1 MKYYIIAGEASGDLH
16 ASNLMRALKVKDPE
30 AEFRFFGG
38 NLMQAVGGTL
48 VKHYRELAYMG
59 FVQVA
64 LHARTILRNMRLCKE
79 DIAAWAPNVVILVDY
94 PGFNLSIAKYVKT
107 HTQIPVYY
115 YISPKIWAWKEYR
128 IKDIRRYVDEMFSI
142 LPFEVPFYA
151 NHGYPIHYV
160 GNPCVDAVAE
170 FKAHYTETR
179 EEFCA
184 RHGLNPELP
193 IVALLA
199 GSRKQEIKDNLPIML
214 TATKHFKPGRIHRRE
229 RIKGFQWVIAGAPGI
244 DKEMYGQ
251 ASTAYQSKEELSVVY
266 GETYAL
272 LSHSYAAMVTSGTAT
287 LETALFRVPQVVC
300 YYIMCGKVVSWLRS
314 LVLKVEYISL
324 VNLVAN
330 FPLVRELVAHE
341 MRERELA
348 EELDRL
354 LLDDFYRNRMFDE
367 YDKMV
372 IAPLGEPGAS
382 EHAAEKMVEL
392 LKDTKK

>member
-16 ASNLMRALKVKDPE
+16 ASNLMRSLKAKDPE

-38 NLMQAVGGTL
+38 DLMKAVGGTL

-59 FVQVA
+59 FVQVV
-64 LHARTILRNMRLCKE
+64 LHARTILRNMRRCKE
-79 DIAAWAPNVVILVDY
+79 DIVAWAPDVVILVDY

-151 NHGYPIHYV
+151 GHDYPIHYV
-160 GNPCVDAVAE
+160 GNPCVDAVAD
-170 FKAHYTETR
+170 FKAQYTETR

-214 TATKHFKPGRIHRRE
+214 SATKHFMPGKVYRRE
-229 RIKGFQWVIAGAPGI
+229 KIKGFQWVIAGAPGI
-244 DKEMYGQ
+244 DKAMYGEVF
-251 ASTAYQSKEELSVVY
+251 AKSEATRGVTVVY

-314 LVLKVEYISL
+314 LVLKVKYISL
-324 VNLVAN
+324 VNLVAD
-330 FPLVRELVAHE
+330 FPLVHELVADE

-348 EELDRL
+348 EELNQL
-354 LLDDFYRNRMFDE
+354 LLDDFYRNRMFSE

-382 EHAAEKMVEL
+382 EHAADKMVEL
-392 LKDTKK
+392 LRQGK

>member
-16 ASNLMRALKVKDPE
+16 ASNLMRSLKAKDPE

-38 NLMQAVGGTL
+38 DLMKAVGGTQ

-59 FVQVA
+59 FVQVV
-64 LHARTILRNMRLCKE
+64 LHARTILRNMRRCKE
-79 DIAAWAPNVVILVDY
+79 DIVAWAPDVVILVDY

-151 NHGYPIHYV
+151 GHDYPIHYV
-160 GNPCVDAVAE
+160 GNPCVDAVAD
-170 FKAHYTETR
+170 FKAQYTETR

-214 TATKHFKPGRIHRRE
+214 SATKHFMPGKVYRRE

-244 DKEMYGQ
+244 EKEMYGEVF
-251 ASTAYQSKEELSVVY
+251 AKSEATRGVTVVY

-314 LVLKVEYISL
+314 MVLKVKYISL
-324 VNLVAN
+324 VNLVAD
-330 FPLVRELVAHE
+330 FPLVHELVADE

-348 EELDRL
+348 EELNQL
-354 LLDDFYRNRMFDE
+354 LLDDFYRNRMFSE

-382 EHAAEKMVEL
+382 EHAADKMVEL
-392 LKDTKK
+392 LRQGK